1 MKTIQLS
8 ILFSLLF
15 LLFVQ
20 PSHARQWEGA
30 IDLNVGVPQAEFSDQ
45 LDRGGIGVGFNAGY
59 QFANTPFMLGI
70 DFGFM
75 NFGVDEREEPLSST
89 IPDLT
94 VRVKNSYNLLNGDIV
109 LRAMTKEAVVRP
121 YLEGLFGFNYF
132 FTQTTISER
141 GFGNEDVLSDTNFED
156 FSLNYGFGGGTMFR
170 VWRNNNESSNPLE
183 ANPVQSVYI
192 NISARYLFGNEAEYL
207 QEGSIATDN
216 GTVTYDISRSETDL
230 LYLKLGVG
238 FRF

>member
-8 ILFSLLF
+8 ILSSLFF

-45 LDRGGIGVGFNAGY
+45 LDRGGVGVGFTLGY
-59 QFANTPFMLGI
+59 QFEDTPFMLGF

-75 NFGVDEREEPLSST
+75 NFGVDTREEPLSST

-141 GFGNEDVLSDTNFED
+141 FGGEDVLSDTNFDD
-156 FSLNYGFGGGTMFR
+156 FSMNYGFGGGAMFR
-170 VWRNNNESSNPLE
+170 VWRNMNENADPLDTNPI
-183 ANPVQSVYI
+183 QSVYI
-192 NISARYLFGNEAEYL
+192 NVSARYLFGSEAEYL

-216 GTVTYDISRSETDL
+216 GSVTYDISRSETDL

-238 FRF
+238 FKF